1 MRQCM
6 TLYRLHKCL
15 ALSYE
20 WNAEVDLQA
29 DPPHTSTEQECC
41 LLNGDRLT
49 CKTSHL
55 VSVLPTQGQWGPQL
69 VNQAYVNEI
78 TPCCVTPETN
88 PGPSDH
94 ISATLPS
101 KIALCQKPFKLDAVR
116 PCRPQRSLLA
126 ARSLRSNTAFR
137 YLITLLTAGGSLL
150 QSVLADWKGL
160 TDLLPYSYTSY
171 QLLLLFWLK

>member
-6 TLYRLHKCL
+6 TLYRLHKGL
-15 ALSYE
+15 APSYE
-20 WNAEVDLQA
+20 WNAEVGLQA
-29 DPPHTSTEQECC
+29 DPPHTEQECC

-69 VNQAYVNEI
+69 ANQAYVNEI

-101 KIALCQKPFKLDAVR
+101 KIALCQKPFKLDA
-116 PCRPQRSLLA
+116 CRPQRSLLA
-126 ARSLRSNTAFR
+126 AHSLRSNTAFR
-137 YLITLLTAGGSLL
+137 YLITLLATVCADRLKGINGFVALFLHVVPTTA
-150 QSVLADWKGL
+150 VIL
-160 TDLLPYSYTSY
+160 T
-171 QLLLLFWLK
+171 KIIKV